1 MEKIFTSSFDLF
13 KKSIQRVLP
22 YILFYGFMMILIS
35 IYILPPTD
43 KSIDFEQQLNDLI
56 NYNFF
61 FYLILIYF
69 LNSVYSILFTQFI
82 IFKIKNKKIVF
93 NVMEILKFL
102 IKYIVIDSIILIFP
116 IMSGII
122 VNFSFGTVIG
132 DNFLILIPLIYFI
145 TYFSK
150 YLIIDKNQGISESLF
165 TSYYIIQSSFGLFLK
180 FILVN
185 FLFIVIIIY
194 TSVLIGNIFQFFS
207 TAILNM
213 QIYFI
218 SIFNI
223 YFYYFIKSSNIT
235 ENIYE

>member
-223 YFYYFIKSSNIT
+223 YFYYFIKSSNNK

>member
-1 MEKIFTSSFDLF
+1 MEKIFIRSFDLF

-22 YILFYGFMMILIS
+22 YILFYGFIMILIS
-35 IYILPPTD
+35 IYMLPQVQKNTD
-43 KSIDFEQQLNDLI
+43 LEQQINDLI

-69 LNSVYSILFTQFI
+69 LNSIYSILFTQFI
-82 IFKIKNKKIVF
+82 IFKIKNKKMVF
-93 NVMEILKFL
+93 NVMVIFKFL
-102 IKYIVIDSIILIFP
+102 IKYILVDSIILIFP
-116 IMSGII
+116 IILGLII
-122 VNFSFGTVIG
+122 NFSFGTVIG

-150 YLIIDKNQGISESLF
+150 YLIIDKNQGVSESLL
-165 TSYYIIQSSFGLFLK
+165 TSYFIIQSSFGLFLK

-194 TSVLIGNIFQFFS
+194 TSILIGNIFQFFS

-223 YFYYFIKSSNIT
+223 YFYYFIDSSNVT

>member
-69 LNSVYSILFTQFI
+69 LNSIYSILFTQFI

-194 TSVLIGNIFQFFS
+194 TSILIGNIFQFFS

>member
-194 TSVLIGNIFQFFS
+194 TSILIGNIFQFFS

>member
-1 MEKIFTSSFDLF
+1 VEKIFTSSFDLF

-223 YFYYFIKSSNIT
+223 YFYYFIKSSNNK

>member
-194 TSVLIGNIFQFFS
+194 TSILIGNIFQFFS

-223 YFYYFIKSSNIT
+223 YFYYFIKSSNNK